1 MQIPSFLLRKLYMKG
16 SLTNV
21 DDGFVFKIKNSLA
34 PGTATNM
41 DPLKVDDVEYPL
53 DAMTITV
60 GDDVYQGASIAGGEP
75 FPIKVGVEIEIHIKG
90 DPLSEG
96 EHKIDI
102 AIETKE
108 AGKLAFDV
116 TDAI

>member
-1 MQIPSFLLRKLYMKG
+1 MKG
-16 SLTNV
+16 SLMNV

-34 PGTATNM
+34 PGTAINM
-41 DPLKVDDVEYPL
+41 DPIKIDDVEYPL
-53 DAMTITV
+53 DTLTIKV
-60 GDDVYQGASIAGGEP
+60 GDDEYKGAAIAGGEP
-75 FPIKVGVEIEIHIKG
+75 FPIKVGVEIELHIKG
-90 DPLSEG
+90 DSLPDG

-116 TDAI
+116 NDAI

>member
-1 MQIPSFLLRKLYMKG
+1 MQIPSFLLKKLYMKG

-53 DAMTITV
+53 DAMTIKV
-60 GDDVYQGASIAGGEP
+60 GDDVYQGAAIAGGEP

-90 DPLSEG
+90 DSLSEG

-108 AGKLAFDV
+108 AGRLAFDV

>member
-16 SLTNV
+16 SLANV

-41 DPLKVDDVEYPL
+41 DPIKVDDVEYPL
-53 DAMTITV
+53 DALTIKV
-60 GDDVYQGASIAGGEP
+60 GEEEYKGASIAGGEA
-75 FPIKVGVEIEIHIKG
+75 FPIKVGVEIELHVKG

-102 AIETKE
+102 SIETKE

-116 TDAI
+116 KDAI